1 MFLSHDNSQASSPTQ
16 KDRDEKRHKKLVKR
30 TRQLKQTNQELAA
43 RIAECKRLAETVKQY
58 EAQLKL
64 KTEQLEQ
71 ALCELQQTKNQLI
84 HNNKIFNLG
93 QLVACVAHDIN
104 NPVNFVYGNLTPA
117 SQYAQD
123 LLNLLKLYAKHYP
136 QPVPEVQQQV
146 QAIDLDFLM
155 EDFPKTLSSMY
166 SGADRIR
173 KIVKSLHNFARLDSN
188 KTFVDLHQ
196 EIDSTLLIINNLFKA
211 KGDNP
216 EISVVKDYGNLP
228 LIECYPGLLN
238 QVFMNLLC
246 NAADAL
252 QECNQKPCG
261 VDLEKSH
268 LALSIDC
275 CTASV
280 ATNSASS
287 CDRNYKESSLIK
299 QNTQHHHTIA
309 IRTEVRQGNPV
320 EDNGFWAVIRISDNG
335 PGITEKIRSRIFEPF
350 FTTKSVGKG
359 TGLGL
364 FISHQIISENHNGT
378 LKCLCEPGLGTEFVI
393 EIPIQQSGY
402 TRVCPENDST
412 SLLVD
417 TSPGV

>member
-1 MFLSHDNSQASSPTQ
+1 MFLSHDSSSVSSPAQ
-16 KDRDEKRHKKLVKR
+16 KNRDEKRHKKLVKR
-30 TRQLKQTNQELAA
+30 TRQLKQANQALNA
-43 RIAECKRLAETVKQY
+43 RIAECKRLEETVQQY

-84 HNNKIFNLG
+84 HNDKIFNLG

-117 SQYAQD
+117 SKYAQD

-146 QAIDLDFLM
+146 QAIDLDFLI

-173 KIVKSLHNFARLDSN
+173 KIVKSLHNFARLDGS
-188 KTFVDLHQ
+188 KILVDLHQ
-196 EIDSTLLIINNLFKA
+196 EIDSTLLIINNRFKA
-211 KGDNP
+211 KGDYP
-216 EISVVKDYGNLP
+216 EIKVVKDYGNLP
-228 LIECYPGLLN
+228 LVECYPGLLN

-246 NAADAL
+246 NAIDAL
-252 QECNQKPCG
+252 QECNHKPDS
-261 VDLEKSH
+261 VEALANSH
-268 LALSIDC
+268 LTLSRDC

-280 ATNSASS
+280 VVNSVSIS
-287 CDRNYKESSLIK
+287 DRQKLSLVE
-299 QNTQHHHTIA
+299 QNQQHTHTIQISTA
-309 IRTEVRQGNPV
+309 VRQGNST
-320 EDNGFWAVIRISDNG
+320 ENQDFWAVIKIRDNG
-335 PGITEKIRSRIFEPF
+335 SGITDKVRKSIFEPF
-350 FTTKSVGKG
+350 FTTKPVGKG

-378 LKCLCEPGLGTEFVI
+378 LNCVCEPGQGTEFVI
-393 EIPIQQSGY
+393 EIPIQQ
-402 TRVCPENDST
+402 TIRTD
-412 SLLVD
+412 
-417 TSPGV
+417 